1 MVKEVNTNTTAQ
13 ASTQTSAQAQ
23 PQQNQQNTT
32 SQQASGSL
40 DFGNIGSTLGMDR
53 AFGWQS
59 VSSMAAD
66 FVSRIANISKENPNA
81 GLNRF
86 KFGVVE
92 AISQSDFGSAAY
104 VALEYRGHW
113 LYGVV
118 LFEKGDSM
126 RVVTNNNVESYYTV
140 ASLVNQAVL
149 DTVVNSIQNT
159 HGISNL
165 TFMALNSVPDLGK
178 QMDDQW
184 ALQLMGQLLTGI
196 AGRFPGALGD
206 VKLSKAD
213 RFNINVADNVSGGT
227 VIDSNAHPQRATF
240 AVALNHQQQTQADTA
255 PTLLSD
261 NGDRSLPKTVATG
274 FVNLRFTG
282 LKPQQNGV
290 IDLKQMQGEVVVS
303 LVDSQ
308 MAGSK
313 APYERQLLT
322 LAAFAEIAQ
331 VGGWR
336 DVFKGSL
343 NNSDRKFSAV
353 ASYLNWGGEKVDV
366 KKLDGNKDAI
376 DMALDTF
383 CPPQAALV
391 VTHRAGNGLGGLT
404 TLLAE
409 IATGNTHSLAQLL
422 NVLDVMFPGDTKFRN
437 ALGIA
442 LGNVSEIKPQHI
454 VVAAVPTIAGVYT
467 GTGEKRSVADM
478 DLVSVLTHLGD
489 KQQDVYEFMHA
500 QSYSNRKMDD
510 KAQRIYLLKLA
521 ASMYGGREFRPT
533 GESLDMAVN
542 PVFAKTL
549 LDRARSAVAAWQ
561 LNGVQAHDVL
571 SNSLFT
577 NNGGETFVLSG
588 SGNGGSFDTF
598 GLNVTTNSFTL

>member
-1 MVKEVNTNTTAQ
+1 MVKEYEAPQSTTA
-13 ASTQTSAQAQ
+13 
-23 PQQNQQNTT
+23 QQNTT
-32 SQQASGSL
+32 TQQTQSTQQNTTQQNNSL
-40 DFGNIGSTLGMDR
+40 DFGNLGATVGMDR

-59 VSSMAAD
+59 ISSMAAD
-66 FVSRIANISKENPNA
+66 FVSRIAEISKNNPNA

-86 KFGVVE
+86 KVGVVE
-92 AISQSDFGSAAY
+92 AMSQSDFGSGAY
-104 VALEYRGHW
+104 VAMQFQQHW
-113 LYGVV
+113 LYGIV

-140 ASLVNQAVL
+140 TSLVNQQVL
-149 DTVVNSIQNT
+149 DTVVNSAQET

-165 TFMALNSVPDLGK
+165 VFMATNSVPDLGK
-178 QMDDQW
+178 AMDDQW
-184 ALQLMGQLLTGI
+184 ALQLMGQMLTGI
-196 AGRFPGALGD
+196 AGRFAGALGD
-206 VKLSKAD
+206 VKLTKTD
-213 RFNINVADNVSGGT
+213 RFNINVADITAGV
-227 VIDSNAHPQRATF
+227 VLDSNAHPQRASF
-240 AVALNHQQQTQADTA
+240 AVAVNHQQQTQADTA

-274 FVNLRFTG
+274 YVNLRFTG
-282 LKPQQNGV
+282 LKPQVQGV
-290 IDLKQMQGEVVVS
+290 TDLKQLQGEVVVS

-313 APYERQLLT
+313 APYERQLLA

-343 NNSDRKFSAV
+343 NNGDRKFSSV
-353 ASYLNWGGEKVDV
+353 ASYLNWGGDKVDV

-383 CPPQAALV
+383 APAQAALV
-391 VTHRAGNGLGGLT
+391 VSHRAGNGLGGLS

-409 IATGNTHSLAQLL
+409 IATGNVHSLGQLL
-422 NVLDVMFPGDTKFRN
+422 NILDVMFPGDTKFRN
-437 ALGIA
+437 SLAAALGGVTELKCNHIIA
-442 LGNVSEIKPQHI
+442 
-454 VVAAVPTIAGVYT
+454 AAVPTIAGVYT

-489 KQQDVYEFMHA
+489 KQSDVYRYMFA
-500 QSYSNRKMDD
+500 QSYANRQMDD

-521 ASMYGGREFRPT
+521 ASMYGGREFRGT

-549 LDRARSAVAAWQ
+549 LDRVRGAVSAWQ
-561 LNGVQAHDVL
+561 LNGVQAHDML
-571 SNSLFT
+571 NNSLFT
-577 NNGGETFVLSG
+577 NNGGESFVLSG
-588 SGNGGSFDTF
+588 GGNGGSFDTF